1 MKILI
6 IGAGSMGC
14 PIAWILDQAG
24 HDVSIYVRPGTIKDR
39 PKVIDVLNLDQ
50 RAKKFRTTNRR
61 FTPHYVEQISSNDD
75 YNFIFVPIKH
85 YQWADLIP
93 ILAKSSKNSTIVT
106 IGNLWDEF
114 EVLEHAFSGCL
125 IYGFFH
131 FSSALKGD
139 KIYGFISPH
148 ASFGSVNVPHSKLS
162 ELTLLFKNI
171 GFSPRIRTDMKSW
184 LICHFA
190 FNAAFI
196 SAAAMAGGLDD
207 LITNSKHIRFM
218 QKLLHES
225 FDVVKRRGITP
236 SDYPDQSIFG
246 KIPWPFLVIFIKLL
260 SFTVPMKVAIKHS
273 HIDGKEIKSYYFD
286 LLQTAKK
293 FGIQTPYF
301 NAIETNM
308 NAIDD
313 KFCP

>member
-14 PIAWILDQAG
+14 PIAWIFDQAG
-24 HDVSIYVRPGTIKDR
+24 HDVSIYVRPGTITDR
-39 PKVIDVLNLDQ
+39 PKIIEILNLDQ
-50 RAKKFRTTNRR
+50 RAKEFRTTNRR
-61 FTPHYVEQISSNDD
+61 FIPHYVEQVSNNDD

-85 YQWADLIP
+85 YQWANLIP
-93 ILAKSSKNSTIVT
+93 ILSKSSKNSTIVT

-114 EVLEHAFSGCL
+114 EALEHAFNERL

-139 KIYGFISPH
+139 KIYGFISSH
-148 ASFGSVNVPHSKLS
+148 ASFGSMNASHLKLS
-162 ELTLLFKNI
+162 ALTLLLKNV

-196 SAAAMAGGLDD
+196 SAAAMACGLDN
-207 LITNSKHIRFM
+207 LIKNVKHIRFM
-218 QKLLHES
+218 QKLMHES
-225 FDVVKRRGITP
+225 FNVVKHRGITP
-236 SDYPDQSIFG
+236 SDYADQSIFE
-246 KIPWPFLVIFIKLL
+246 KIPWPLLVIFIKLL

-301 NAIETNM
+301 NSIETAM
-308 NAIDD
+308 IAIDD